1 MSADCVIKAFSGCAC
16 PPGQCGEKPIIPA
29 PVTFVS
35 WRIQAI
41 TCLVFGFIAAIVTA
55 AWIEPQLKHRD
66 RDNQEH
72 VSWK

>member
-16 PPGQCGEKPIIPA
+16 PPGECAEKPIIPA
-29 PVTFVS
+29 PVTFIS

-41 TCLVFGFIAAIVTA
+41 TCIAFGILAAILSA
-55 AWIEPQLKHRD
+55 AWMEPQLKNRD
-66 RDNQEH
+66 LDHQEQ

>member
-35 WRIQAI
+35 WRIQAL
-41 TCLVFGFIAAIVTA
+41 TCIALGLLAALVSA
-55 AWIEPQLKHRD
+55 AWMEPQLKRRGLDH
-66 RDNQEH
+66 QER